1 MCFGPERAV
10 ASSRTELSRSS
21 LTAQPC
27 RALTMQ
33 HENPTARYELSFKA
47 QNLLPSC
54 RAAYHVSIPASRPRA
69 AEPGEADGIHH
80 TPRDIESV
88 CWCHVLVPR
97 AGTTTAI
104 PHCCIKRRTHSSFFA
119 KALGKKGLQSH
130 SRGFMAE
137 MEETYS
143 RVTSKTPAL
152 PKALS
157 SPWGE
162 QGPARSHAPLCHP
175 TRCGFTGIA

>member
-1 MCFGPERAV
+1 MLWTRTCRGEQPRRAEPEQR
-10 ASSRTELSRSS
+10 
-21 LTAQPC
+21 

-69 AEPGEADGIHH
+69 AGPGEAEGIHR

-88 CWCHVLVPR
+88 CRYLCRYLCWYHPSHNPAAASS
-97 AGTTTAI
+97 AGPTAAFSLK
-104 PHCCIKRRTHSSFFA
+104 P
-119 KALGKKGLQSH
+119 LGKKGLQSH

-137 MEETYS
+137 MEERYS

-152 PKALS
+152 PKPLS
-157 SPWGE
+157 SP
-162 QGPARSHAPLCHP
+162 
-175 TRCGFTGIA
+175 